1 MGLPIYKSSSEIFN
15 AAIAYITSILLKD
28 TLEYYSEN

>member
-1 MGLPIYKSSSEIFN
+1 MGLHIYKSSSEMFN
-15 AAIAYITSILLKD
+15 AAIAYMTSSLLKD